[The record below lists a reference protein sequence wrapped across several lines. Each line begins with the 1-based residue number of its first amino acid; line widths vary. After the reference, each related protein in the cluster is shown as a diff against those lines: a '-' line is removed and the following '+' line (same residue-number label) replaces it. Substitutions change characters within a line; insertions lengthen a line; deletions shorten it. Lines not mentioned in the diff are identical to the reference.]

1 MKFYNN
7 IKSIFFVV
15 FLLAAFTVMAQNASI
30 SGKITDSK
38 NLSLTSVAVYIKGT
52 STGTTSN
59 GEGRYHILLRPGHY
73 DLVFALIGFKTFVK
87 SIDLGAGE
95 TILDLV
101 LPENTYNLN
110 EVTVRAEREDPAR
123 RIMRN
128 VIARRDFYTNQVH
141 AYSCQVYIKGIQ
153 KLRNAPKS
161 FLGTDVQGELK
172 NMGLDSGKRGI
183 LYLSESVSRLKVKKP
198 GSIHEEMISSKVSG
212 NNSSFSFNQASDL
225 MVNFYQNRIDL
236 TNITPRQ
243 FISPLADNGFSMYR
257 YKLIGKTENLGHQ
270 TFRIQV
276 IPRRKGANLF
286 QGLLYIQDSSWNI
299 QSLDLRIADQ
309 SKIDLLDTL
318 QIRQQFIEPATGVF
332 VLSTVEFRFSYSIF
346 KFKGYGSYLESLSN
360 YTLNP
365 KFTVKDFPPDILQVV
380 KNANAK
386 DSTYW
391 NSIRAVPLTHEEIA
405 DYKKKDSIFTVHN
418 TRRYQD
424 SIDHKRNRLTPSSL
438 LLGQTFT
445 NKFKKRSF
453 NIAPFF
459 TVVSYNTVEGLAFS
473 PDLSFTQNTTDTSSY
488 TIGADLRY
496 GFINRR
502 FNPSARFSREFS
514 SLRHTFLS
522 IEGGFAVKDQNR
534 LGGVDPFYNTVQTVF
549 EKRNP
554 LKLYERHFIK
564 VDYSTDLTRQIN
576 FVGGLEFARRI
587 PLANTAYAYL
597 TGSKFKIFSANNPFS
612 PPGNQLAFQANQA
625 FNIHLGARINF
636 GEKFV
641 VRPDMIIPQGSDYPT
656 LFIDDRAG
664 IPGVL
669 GSSPNYNLL
678 SFRVAQNNIEASS
691 FGRFNYSVSGGS
703 FLSHQNLQ
711 YLDYQHFTSS
721 SSTLF
726 ERAESFE
733 ILNSYRYSA
742 SRYFVHV
749 HAEEN
754 FMGGLFAKIPI
765 LRKLNL
771 QELAGISYMK
781 NDELLNYTELY
792 AGLQKFGFRAGFTFG
807 FLPGG
812 KHINGFTLNIGGF

>member
-1 MKFYNN
+1 MTVFDR
-7 IKSIFFVV
+7 IKLIVLSV
-15 FLLAAFTVMAQNASI
+15 LLLISFTGIAQNASI
-30 SGKITDSK
+30 SGKIRDG
-38 NLSLTSVAVYIKGT
+38 NNQSLASVSVYIKGT

-59 GEGRYHILLRPGHY
+59 GEGRYQLVLRPGHY
-73 DLVFALIGFKTFVK
+73 DLVFALIGFKTLVK
-87 SIDLGAGE
+87 SVDLLPGE
-95 TILDLV
+95 TQLDLE
-101 LPENTYNLN
+101 LPENTYALN

-128 VIARRDFYTNQVH
+128 VIARRDFYNNQLK

-153 KLRNAPKS
+153 KLRNAPRY
-161 FLGTDVQGELK
+161 FMGTDIQGELK
-172 NMGLDSGKRGI
+172 SMGLDSGKRGI

-198 GSIHEEMISSKVSG
+198 GSVHEEMISSKVSG
-212 NNSSFSFNQASDL
+212 NNRSFSFNQASDL
-225 MVNFYQNRIDL
+225 MVNFYQNRVNL
-236 TNITPRQ
+236 SNITPKQ

-270 TFRIQV
+270 SFRIQV
-276 IPRRKGANLF
+276 IPLRKGENLF
-286 QGLLYIQDSSWNI
+286 QGLLYIQDSSYNI
-299 QSLDLRIADQ
+299 QALDLRIADQ

-318 QIRQQFIEPATGVF
+318 QIRQQFIEPAPGIF

-346 KFKGYGSYLESLSN
+346 KFKGYGSYLESLSS
-360 YTLNP
+360 YLLNP
-365 KFTVKDFPPDILQVV
+365 KFTVKDFPSDILHVV
-380 KNANAK
+380 KNANSK

-391 NSIRAVPLTHEEIA
+391 NTIRAEPLTIEEIA
-405 DYKKKDSIFTVHN
+405 DYKKKDSIFTVHS

-445 NKFKKRSF
+445 NKFKKRSYT
-453 NIAPFF
+453 IAPFLS
-459 TVVSYNTVEGLAFS
+459 VVSYNTVEGLAFS
-473 PDLSFTQNTTDTSSY
+473 PDLSFTQRTSDSSSY
-488 TIGADLRY
+488 TLGAVLRY

-502 FNPSARFSREFS
+502 FNPSARFSREFN
-514 SLRHTFLS
+514 SLRHTVLS
-522 IEGGFAVKDQNR
+522 IAGGYAVKDQNR

-549 EKRNP
+549 EKHNP

-564 VDYSTDLTRQIN
+564 ADYSTDLTRQIN
-576 FVGGLEFARRI
+576 LTGGLEFARRL
-587 PLANTAYAYL
+587 PLVNTAYAYL
-597 TGSKFKIFSANNPFS
+597 TGSRFKMFSANDPFS
-612 PPGNQLAFQANQA
+612 PAGNLPAFQANQA
-625 FNIHLGARINF
+625 FTVHLGARINF

-641 VRPDMIIPQGSDYPT
+641 VRPDMIIPQGSDYPS
-656 LFIDDRAG
+656 LFIDERIG
-664 IPGVL
+664 LPGVL

-678 SFRVAQNNIEASS
+678 SFRVSQNDIEASS
-691 FGRFNYSVSGGS
+691 FGRFNYSISGGS
-703 FLSHQNLQ
+703 FLSHQNLH

-754 FMGGLFAKIPI
+754 FMGGLFAKIPL

-781 NDELLNYTELY
+781 NDQLLNYTELY
-792 AGLQKFGFRAGFTFG
+792 AGIQKFGFRAGYTFG
-807 FLPGG
+807 LLPGG
-812 KHINGFTLNIGGF
+812 KHITGFTLNIGGF